1 MTLDSS
7 SLMVAY
13 SVNLFGTAVA
23 LSLVLGRQAS
33 QAALS
38 AQVSVIVQAV
48 GWLFLMLSG
57 GFIGH
62 WPDHV
67 LSSVAMLLL
76 SASLVLLLQ
85 AVRTWRGR
93 RPMPRTVY
101 LITLGMTA
109 GYVLSFASYPFR
121 VGLANGVLA
130 AQMAWVAVE
139 AARPGPCGSWRWR
152 SLLVAAMGAMAVVTL
167 WRGVL
172 GAFFTELYPSF
183 RTPHPVNL
191 AGALLNNL
199 ATLFTAVGLLAA
211 FREEAEAQLK
221 TLAITDGLTQLLNRR
236 AWNERA
242 AVALA
247 DARRY
252 DHPLIVLMLDLDHF
266 KLIND
271 QRGHATGDQALQ
283 LTAQVLREE
292 LRSGDLI
299 GRYGGEEFCVLLPHT
314 REGAALAFDQRLRQR
329 LQQRAEEALGFPLA
343 YSAGLTAHLPED
355 HHLDDLLRRADA
367 ALYEAKR
374 AGRNQLVVS
383 A

>member
-13 SVNLFGTAVA
+13 TLNVIGTAVA
-23 LSLVLGRQAS
+23 LALVLGRQAS
-33 QAALS
+33 RAALS

-48 GWLFLMLSG
+48 GWLFLMASG
-57 GFIGH
+57 GFIGQA
-62 WPDHV
+62 PERP
-67 LSSVAMLLL
+67 LSTVAMLLL
-76 SASLVLLLQ
+76 STSLALLLQ
-85 AVRTWRGR
+85 AVRKWRGR
-93 RPMPRTVY
+93 HCLPRSVY
-101 LITLGMTA
+101 LIAVVMTLGYWA
-109 GYVLSFASYPFR
+109 GFAHYPFR
-121 VGLANGVLA
+121 VGLSNGVLA
-130 AQMAWVAVE
+130 AQMAWVAIE
-139 AARPGPCGSWRWR
+139 AARPGPSGSWRWR
-152 SLLVAAMGAMAVVTL
+152 SLLLTAMGTMAVITL

-221 TLAITDGLTQLLNRR
+221 QLAITDGLTQLLNRR

-252 DHPLIVLMLDLDHF
+252 DHPMIVLMLDLDHF
-266 KLIND
+266 KQVND
-271 QRGHATGDQALQ
+271 QRGHAVGDQALQ
-283 LTAQVLREE
+283 VTAQVLREE
-292 LRSGDLI
+292 LRSGDLV

-314 REGAALAFDQRLRQR
+314 RQVDAQAFDERLRRR
-329 LQQRAEEALGFPLA
+329 LRQRAEEALGFALE
-343 YSAGLTAHLPED
+343 YSAGLTAYHRND
-355 HHLDDLLRRADA
+355 THLDDLLRRADA

-374 AGRNQLVVS
+374 AGRNQLVMS